1 MIEHRDTSRSLRRP
15 ATDVLTERSSRVV
28 SLAKLHRASVRRAEN
43 RFLVEGFNSVDAAL
57 TTARANAVLVRD
69 SDADRHD
76 AIVHRALDADLPVY
90 PINDR
95 AASKLSET
103 TTSPGVFAVCDLV
116 TTTLDDVLSSGPG
129 LLVVAVEPREPGNVG
144 TLTRCADAMG
154 ADAVILLGD
163 AVDPHNSKSV
173 RASAGS
179 VFHIPT
185 VRDPDIDGALDAI
198 RAAGTALIATTMDG
212 DLSLDDADDVLREP
226 HAWLFGNEAHGL
238 SDDVLA
244 GADHRL
250 SIPIHGRAESLNL
263 AAASAI
269 CLYASARVQNSG
281 RSA

>member
-1 MIEHRDTSRSLRRP
+1 MIEKRP
-15 ATDVLTERSSRVV
+15 ATNVLTERSSRVV
-28 SLAKLHRASVRRAEN
+28 SLAKLHRASVRRAES

-57 TTARANAVLVRD
+57 ATGRAGALLVREAD
-69 SDADRHD
+69 VDRHETLVQRAVD
-76 AIVHRALDADLPVY
+76 AGLPVHLL
-90 PINDR
+90 NDR
-95 AASKLSET
+95 AASKLSEA

-116 TTTLDDVLSSGPG
+116 TSTLEAVLDRRPA

-163 AVDPHNSKSV
+163 AVDPHNAKSV

-179 VFHIPT
+179 VFHIPV
-185 VRDPDIDGALDAI
+185 VRDADVVGALARI
-198 RAAGTALIATTMDG
+198 RAAGAALIATTMDG
-212 DLSLDDADDVLREP
+212 ELSLEDADETLRAA

-238 SDDVLA
+238 PAQILA
-244 GADHRL
+244 EADHRL

-269 CLYASARVQNSG
+269 CLYASARVQNRG
-281 RSA
+281 RPA